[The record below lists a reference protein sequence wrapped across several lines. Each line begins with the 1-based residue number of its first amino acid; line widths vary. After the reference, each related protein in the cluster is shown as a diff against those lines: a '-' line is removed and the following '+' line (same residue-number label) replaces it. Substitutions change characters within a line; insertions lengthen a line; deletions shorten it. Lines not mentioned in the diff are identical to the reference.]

1 MTQIHRGGGR
11 AATGR
16 GNCTS
21 EGAKAGEIWGEERAP
36 RRALLQPRGKFRER
50 LGSRMWPQVLEHRGG
65 GVPEE
70 HDKAL
75 SGGAPDGAKLSA
87 EFPGETSHWFPA
99 SPVYHSTSPTAG
111 KHTLQGGRDNG

>member
-87 EFPGETSHWFPA
+87 VPRRNISLVPSLTSLSLYFPHCRKA
-99 SPVYHSTSPTAG
+99 HSP
-111 KHTLQGGRDNG
+111 GRQR